1 MSTPDKRTTFSL
13 VMTVHDQAEEIRNE
27 LPRLLE
33 QQYEDYEVIVVD
45 EHSSD
50 ETADLLNY
58 MKTDHPQLYTTFL
71 PKYQFQQFRRRLAF
85 TLGVKAARKEWIV
98 FTDLT
103 TTPPSHTWLEELSE
117 YTGDSVLILGY
128 VNRKSGDVKLK
139 LFDEIIGDMA
149 RGNKL
154 NLLFTDGKYL
164 YAHTNCRGTM
174 HYLVK
179 DGAALLST
187 QPLNGENWQLVP
199 FGQLLVFNKGKLIKT
214 GTEHHHE
221 YIQSE
226 DEMKLLYQIFANL

>member
-50 ETADLLNY
+50 ETADLLNF

-103 TTPPSHTWLEELSE
+103 TTPPSPTWLEELSE

-128 VNRKSGDVKLK
+128 VNRKSGAVKLK
-139 LFDEIIGDMA
+139 LFDEISAAKSIISKAEHWREGIGHNNWMRHLQRSTYYDFIA
-149 RGNKL
+149 VRADLGHEAL
-154 NLLFTDGKYL
+154 RLF
-164 YAHTNCRGTM
+164 A
-174 HYLVK
+174 
-179 DGAALLST
+179 
-187 QPLNGENWQLVP
+187 
-199 FGQLLVFNKGKLIKT
+199 
-214 GTEHHHE
+214 
-221 YIQSE
+221 
-226 DEMKLLYQIFANL
+226 